1 MTKVVFTRK
10 ARHRVFAAFMAL
22 LMVLCMTNF
31 GAITVNAASDDI
43 PKRTAPVLTSF
54 DRNYLNYYNTINKK
68 VAADSSIDTPREA
81 VETYLKI
88 SNISYRRN
96 GGDDWNF
103 ELQFRDFTCSVK
115 SGTSTKGSSI
125 SLIDKIGF
133 EAVVVSRSG
142 NQAKIKSNDGPANP
156 YTKSLAVSSKDAKAK
171 AFTMRSGSYVVQS
184 TDIAMIIT
192 TIGGFYGSK
201 TSVTGYKS
209 GVQNHAEFV
218 TYLADYLESHSKDAE
233 TVRNYLVS
241 TAKANNG
248 TIKSSAIVHLYPSG
262 QPQAAY
268 GFAHATSYNYP
279 EGEEIDSNYSMPWK
293 VSPFMS
299 IFPYPLHMG
308 NLSVSTSLWPADGS
322 DNDIVVIIKDG
333 TNIEFYYGDESS
345 SSDELKPNR
354 TISWNRPKTTLN
366 LDIEYRDEHISGD
379 PRDIVRHINT
389 NALTLEIMVDRALYD
404 FARTEGLL

>member
-103 ELQFRDFTCSVK
+103 KLQFRDFTCSVK

-262 QPQAAY
+262 QQSDCHFSY
-268 GFAHATSYNYP
+268 ATSYSYP
-279 EGEEIDSNYSMPWK
+279 DEVELNSNASRPWQ
-293 VSPFMS
+293 VSSFMS
-299 IFPYPLHMG
+299 IFPYTLDIGHLAVYT
-308 NLSVSTSLWPADGS
+308 NLWPTDGS
-322 DNDIVVIIKDG
+322 ENDIVVIIRDG

-345 SSDELKPNR
+345 SSDELKLNR
-354 TISWNRPKTTLN
+354 TISWNRPKTTLT
-366 LDIEYRDEHISGD
+366 LDVEYRDDIDPSW
-379 PRDIVRHINT
+379 PRDVIRHTNT
-389 NALTLEIMVDRALYD
+389 NALTLEIMIDRALYD